1 VVKLF
6 LFKPDR
12 SQGLVQRVLNTATKD
27 CDSPD
32 VRDRAYIYWRLLST
46 DPGQQRYQG
55 FCVSFCYHS
64 RSYAIIVCCPCTS
77 TTDIVASH
85 HRCSS
90 TSQRAH
96 RRSIQPRKCLSKTSR
111 DIHRPGKNRRRINA
125 AQRGR
130 VSYLSLFAPAHKTK
144 LSVCSTALPI
154 RQRPHFRR
162 SRRDRSRKI
171 CSTSTTSPRQ
181 SSRRASLRLK
191 YCNSPRRRISC
202 PERRPTRSTTSF
214 RFLGTRRCRPACHR
228 RSPHCQRAHQL

>member
-1 VVKLF
+1 VKLF

-46 DPGQQRYQG
+46 DPGAAK
-55 FCVSFCYHS
+55 VSRFL
-64 RSYAIIVCCPCTS
+64 RQFLLPQPLIRDIVCCARTS

-90 TSQRAH
+90 TSQRAN
-96 RRSIQPRKCLSKTSR
+96 RRSIQSRKCLSKTSR
-111 DIHRPGKNRRRINA
+111 DIHRPGTNRRRINA

-144 LSVCSTALPI
+144 LSVCSIALPI

-171 CSTSTTSPRQ
+171 CSTSTTSPRR

-191 YCNSPRRRISC
+191 YCNSPRRRTSC